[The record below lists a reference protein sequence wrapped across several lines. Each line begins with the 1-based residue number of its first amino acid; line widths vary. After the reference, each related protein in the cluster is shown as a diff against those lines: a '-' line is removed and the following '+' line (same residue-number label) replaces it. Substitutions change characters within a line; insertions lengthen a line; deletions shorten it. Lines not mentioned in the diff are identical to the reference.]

1 VACYVGVVDPHR
13 LAELRSIALHEA
25 IGTEIVRRPELVEAA
40 RQRVHSSSAE
50 GKLAPA
56 HRDAWLRILDRPI
69 EDVVA
74 FLREDSEEARE
85 LRQATPFTGI
95 IGARQRWSIWRA
107 VREVA

>member
-1 VACYVGVVDPHR
+1 VDPHR

-25 IGTEIVRRPELVEAA
+25 IGAEITRRPELVDLA
-40 RQRVHSSSAE
+40 RQRIRTSTAE

-56 HRDAWLRILDRPI
+56 HRDAWLRVLDRRV
-69 EDVVA
+69 EDIVA

-95 IGARQRWSIWRA
+95 IGARERWRIWRS